1 MPGTKRRR
9 PWPESTT
16 PGAKGG
22 APLHIEHKKSI
33 INMYY
38 NEDME
43 VDDIYPLIPS
53 PRKGGLPHVKKETVE
68 KVIKYFDSFGTLE
81 PAPRKK
87 RARKMAPQHVAVLV
101 EIVKKDPYLF
111 LEEIATE
118 LTERTAVEYAV
129 GRCYYELRS
138 RGYCLKKMRKKA
150 RQRNERKRDLYWETI
165 AELLGHTGSRRQLFF
180 ADETAKDTRALRRWR
195 GWGLGGDRVEIEEML
210 FKGKVLSILAL
221 YGCDGF
227 IDFDFKVGGYKG
239 DDFFESAM
247 GMIIPHL
254 GNYARGED
262 NSILVLD
269 NCQIH
274 KTRLE
279 EFQALVEA
287 QGAKLVFLAPY
298 CPIDNP
304 IEKGFN
310 VFKQYWR
317 RNYLFL
323 ENTEG
328 VLGAGAAIVFPL
340 KHCYS
345 DPKAAALGTYESCG
359 YSY

>member
-1 MPGTKRRR
+1 
-9 PWPESTT
+9 
-16 PGAKGG
+16 
-22 APLHIEHKKSI
+22 
-33 INMYY
+33 
-38 NEDME
+38 
-43 VDDIYPLIPS
+43 
-53 PRKGGLPHVKKETVE
+53 
-68 KVIKYFDSFGTLE
+68 
-81 PAPRKK
+81 
-87 RARKMAPQHVAVLV
+87 
-101 EIVKKDPYLF
+101 
-111 LEEIATE
+111 
-118 LTERTAVEYAV
+118 
-129 GRCYYELRS
+129 
-138 RGYCLKKMRKKA
+138 
-150 RQRNERKRDLYWETI
+150 
-165 AELLGHTGSRRQLFF
+165 
-180 ADETAKDTRALRRWR
+180 
-195 GWGLGGDRVEIEEML
+195 
-210 FKGKVLSILAL
+210 
-221 YGCDGF
+221 
-227 IDFDFKVGGYKG
+227 
-239 DDFFESAM
+239 M

>member
-1 MPGTKRRR
+1 
-9 PWPESTT
+9 
-16 PGAKGG
+16 
-22 APLHIEHKKSI
+22 
-33 INMYY
+33 
-38 NEDME
+38 
-43 VDDIYPLIPS
+43 
-53 PRKGGLPHVKKETVE
+53 
-68 KVIKYFDSFGTLE
+68 
-81 PAPRKK
+81 
-87 RARKMAPQHVAVLV
+87 
-101 EIVKKDPYLF
+101 
-111 LEEIATE
+111 
-118 LTERTAVEYAV
+118 
-129 GRCYYELRS
+129 
-138 RGYCLKKMRKKA
+138 
-150 RQRNERKRDLYWETI
+150 
-165 AELLGHTGSRRQLFF
+165 
-180 ADETAKDTRALRRWR
+180 
-195 GWGLGGDRVEIEEML
+195 
-210 FKGKVLSILAL
+210 
-221 YGCDGF
+221 
-227 IDFDFKVGGYKG
+227 
-239 DDFFESAM
+239 
-247 GMIIPHL
+247 MIIPHL

-328 VLGAGAAIVFPL
+328 VLGAGAAIAFAF

-345 DPKAAALGTYESCG
+345 DPNAAALGTYESCG

>member
-1 MPGTKRRR
+1 
-9 PWPESTT
+9 
-16 PGAKGG
+16 
-22 APLHIEHKKSI
+22 
-33 INMYY
+33 
-38 NEDME
+38 ME

-165 AELLGHTGSRRQLFF
+165 AELLGHTGSRRQLCF

-195 GWGLGGDRVEIEEML
+195 GWGLGGDAATESRSRRCCSKEKSFRYWHCTAAMDSLTSTSKSVDI
-210 FKGKVLSILAL
+210 KGTIFSSLPWA
-221 YGCDGF
+221 
-227 IDFDFKVGGYKG
+227 
-239 DDFFESAM
+239 
-247 GMIIPHL
+247 
-254 GNYARGED
+254 
-262 NSILVLD
+262 
-269 NCQIH
+269 
-274 KTRLE
+274 
-279 EFQALVEA
+279 
-287 QGAKLVFLAPY
+287 
-298 CPIDNP
+298 
-304 IEKGFN
+304 
-310 VFKQYWR
+310 
-317 RNYLFL
+317 
-323 ENTEG
+323 
-328 VLGAGAAIVFPL
+328 
-340 KHCYS
+340 
-345 DPKAAALGTYESCG
+345 
-359 YSY
+359 

>member
-1 MPGTKRRR
+1 M
-9 PWPESTT
+9 
-16 PGAKGG
+16 
-22 APLHIEHKKSI
+22 
-33 INMYY
+33 
-38 NEDME
+38 
-43 VDDIYPLIPS
+43 
-53 PRKGGLPHVKKETVE
+53 
-68 KVIKYFDSFGTLE
+68 
-81 PAPRKK
+81 
-87 RARKMAPQHVAVLV
+87 
-101 EIVKKDPYLF
+101 
-111 LEEIATE
+111 
-118 LTERTAVEYAV
+118 
-129 GRCYYELRS
+129 
-138 RGYCLKKMRKKA
+138 
-150 RQRNERKRDLYWETI
+150 
-165 AELLGHTGSRRQLFF
+165 
-180 ADETAKDTRALRRWR
+180 
-195 GWGLGGDRVEIEEML
+195 GGDRVEIEEML

-239 DDFFESAM
+239 DDFFESVM

-287 QGAKLVFLAPY
+287 QGTKLVFLAPY

-328 VLGAGAAIVFPL
+328 VLGAGAAIAFAF